1 MNYTMAIRSAGIAA
15 LNSTVCNRCYVD
27 GHRVAFFGVPL
38 TGGTLMGN
46 RSQDLE
52 FQKAV
57 WNAAK
62 KHVREVHGLKV
73 VRNGMG
79 GWKTERIDS
88 KDPAAAGRR
97 AAKANNE

>member
-1 MNYTMAIRSAGIAA
+1 MILMNLITHKQRGESEMNYTMAIRSAGLAA
-15 LNSTVCNRCYVD
+15 LSSTVCNRCYVD
-27 GHRVAFFGVPL
+27 GNRVAFFGVPM

-79 GWKTERIDS
+79 GWKTVKLE
-88 KDPAAAGRR
+88 A
-97 AAKANNE
+97 